1 MSARPTNRYL
11 CELCDAT
18 FAYPGRLKQH
28 VDAVHLGLRP
38 FVCSYDGCN
47 AKFTEKGNLNTHVRS
62 IHEGEEVRAARSK
75 CVGATNRSN
84 NKHAHNSLSATSAM
98 PCSRRRAT

>member
-1 MSARPTNRYL
+1 MVQVEIARVRRRKAQLFDTMSARPTNRYL

-18 FAYPGRLKQH
+18 FRVPAQLKQH

-47 AKFTEKGNLNTHVRS
+47 AKFTLKGNLNKHVRS
-62 IHEGEEVRAARSK
+62 IHEGEEVRAAWRMRWREESK
-75 CVGATNRSN
+75 Q
-84 NKHAHNSLSATSAM
+84 
-98 PCSRRRAT
+98 